1 MNDDKPASSKNELS
15 IRAALLAAARVIGF
29 ALALPLPLVLVR
41 TLDQSEFGLYKQVFQ
56 ILQTSLALLGLHV
69 SLSAYYFMPRHPD
82 KKPQVAMNV
91 VIFYG
96 AVGSAV
102 AMLFAI
108 YPRWIT
114 VLFKSDEMV
123 PYMPLLGLAIMLW
136 LVSSLL
142 EVVTVANSDI
152 RMAALFTVLVHLAK
166 SGMLIAAGLIFKNVH
181 AIVWAAVAQG
191 VLQCLMLFFYLRSRF
206 GKFWASFDGALFK
219 TQLANAIPFGLGGLA
234 YATQADMHNY
244 FVSHYFAPADFA
256 IYAVG
261 CFELPLLSVLVDSV
275 ISVLLPEV
283 ARREARADFEGI
295 ITLWASAVRKLAF
308 FFVPA
313 YTFLFVV
320 RYEFITALFTK
331 NYEAAVAVFT
341 INLLNILLFI
351 AVPTSIIRAFEE
363 LKYFRLKLSIAMLP
377 LSFVA
382 LYTGIHAA
390 GLVGAVTALV
400 VVQTIDLAI
409 IVFKIGRRLNMS
421 FGDIKRLAPVLKTA
435 GAAAF
440 AAVATYA
447 VKAGLDD
454 SLQGLMQRMG
464 TPKLQVWATLAI
476 CGIVFAAV
484 HLVVAFVMGAVTDE
498 EKVELRG
505 ALYRV
510 ARRAA

>member
-1 MNDDKPASSKNELS
+1 MIADKPASVKNQLS
-15 IRAALLAAARVIGF
+15 IRAAALAAARVIGF

-56 ILQTSLALLGLHV
+56 ILQTSLTLLGLHV
-69 SLSAYYFMPRHPD
+69 SLSAYYFMPRYPD

-91 VIFYG
+91 LLFYG

-102 AMLFAI
+102 ALLFAT
-108 YPRWIT
+108 YPRWVT
-114 VLFKSDEMV
+114 VLFKSDELV
-123 PYMPLLGLAIMLW
+123 PHMPLLGLAIMLW

-142 EVVTVANSDI
+142 EVVTVANGDI
-152 RMAALFTVLVHLAK
+152 RMAALFTILVHLAK
-166 SGMLIAAGLIFKNVH
+166 SAMLIAAGLIFKNVH
-181 AIVWAAVAQG
+181 AVVVAAVVQG
-191 VLQCLMLFFYLRSRF
+191 ALQCLMLFFYLRSRF
-206 GKFWASFDGALFK
+206 GKFWQSFDRPLFK
-219 TQLANAIPFGLGGLA
+219 AQLANAIPFGLGALA

-244 FVSHYFAPADFA
+244 FVSHYFDPADFA

-283 ARREARADFEGI
+283 ARREARADYDGI
-295 ITLWASAVRKLAF
+295 ITLWASAIRKLAF

-313 YTFLFVV
+313 YTFLFVM

-331 NYEAAVAVFT
+331 SYEAAVAVFT

-363 LKYFRLKLSIAMLP
+363 LKYFRLKLSITMLP
-377 LSFVA
+377 ISFAA
-382 LYTGIHAA
+382 LYTGIHTA

-400 VVQTIDLAI
+400 IVQTLDLAV
-409 IVFKIGRRLNMS
+409 IVLKIGRRLNMS
-421 FGDIKRLAPVLKTA
+421 LKEIRRLAPVLRTA
-435 GAAAF
+435 TAAAI

-447 VKAGLDD
+447 VKLGLDD
-454 SLQGLMQRMG
+454 KLSELTHRVGA
-464 TPKLQVWATLAI
+464 PKLQVWAALAV
-476 CGIVFAAV
+476 CGLVFAIV
-484 HLVVAFVMGAVTDE
+484 HLVVAFIMGAVSDE
-498 EKVELRG
+498 EKIELRG